1 MNRRRTLWLLL
12 AAFGPLLLM
21 SLYLIVSR
29 SLVDQYNAL
38 SDGVAEVLSCILGV
52 LGVAKS
58 TPPKW
63 PRVIVIL
70 IYLPLMRL
78 FLPFYGLVFV
88 CSAFRNCL

>member
-21 SLYLIVSR
+21 SAYLVLSRAAVNDYSAVS
-29 SLVDQYNAL
+29 DE
-38 SDGVAEVLSCILGV
+38 VAEVLSCILGA

-58 TPPKW
+58 MPPEW

-70 IYLPLMRL
+70 IYLPLMGV
-78 FLPFYGLVFV
+78 FLSFYGLVFV
-88 CSAFRNCL
+88 CAIFRNCL